1 MPNITVPE
9 KYWAECPTCGRE
21 VLYERFQYDGG
32 NANSAEFNCKGC
44 CPNCQREYV
53 WREKFVLVNI
63 SPLEDITQFDNSA
76 VPWYNIY
83 RK

>member
-32 NANSAEFNCKGC
+32 TASVVEFRCMGYCPDCK
-44 CPNCQREYV
+44 REYG
-53 WREKFVLVNI
+53 WQEKFALI
-63 SPLEDITQFDNSA
+63 EITPLEDIT
-76 VPWYNIY
+76 
-83 RK
+83 